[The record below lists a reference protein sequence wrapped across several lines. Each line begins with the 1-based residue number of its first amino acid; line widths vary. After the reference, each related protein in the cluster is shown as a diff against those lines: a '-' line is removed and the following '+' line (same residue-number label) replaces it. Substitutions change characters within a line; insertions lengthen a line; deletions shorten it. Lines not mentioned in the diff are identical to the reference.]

1 MKPAFHH
8 KLLNGP
14 FGDPS
19 LLVRIIRE
27 RRSLLFDL
35 GDIHALSP
43 ASLNRVT
50 DIFVTH
56 THIDHFIG
64 FDILLRSSL
73 TRTSPLTLYG
83 PSGLIRNVEGKLSGY
98 SWNLIRHY
106 PLTITAAE
114 YDGKSLYRASFSAV
128 SQFKKQL
135 SPRSRSDGLL
145 LENPAFTVRAAV
157 LDHGIPCLAFSLE
170 EPFRMNIDR
179 DRLLKKSLSVGPWL
193 TELKRKLREGVAGG
207 SLLIDGKS
215 YPVRKLLDIVR
226 IGEGQ
231 KICFA
236 TDIALSH
243 DNSRKLIELA
253 RNADIFYCEAYF
265 MEKER
270 GLASERFHLTTRE
283 CGRIA
288 RLAGARN
295 LYPMHFS
302 PRYSGQEDDL
312 LREVSDEFGGNI
324 AWSI

>member
-50 DIFVTH
+50 DVFVTH

-73 TRTSPLTLYG
+73 TRTSPLALYG
-83 PSGLIRNVEGKLSGY
+83 PPGLIRNVEGRLSGY
-98 SWNLIRHY
+98 SWNLIQHY

-114 YDGKSLYRASFSAV
+114 YDGRSLYRASFSAV
-128 SQFKKQL
+128 SRFKKQL

-145 LENPAFTVRAAV
+145 LENPAFTVRAVV

-170 EPFRMNIDR
+170 EPFRMNIDK
-179 DRLLKKSLSVGPWL
+179 DRLLKKNLSVGPWL
-193 TELKRKLREGVAGG
+193 TELKRKLREGAAGG
-207 SLLIDGKS
+207 SLLIGGKR

-236 TDIALSH
+236 TDIGLSRN
-243 DNSRKLIELA
+243 NSNKLIELA
-253 RNADIFYCEAYF
+253 RSADIFYCEAYF
-265 MEKER
+265 REKER
-270 GLASERFHLTTRE
+270 DLASERFHLTTRE

-312 LREVSDEFGGNI
+312 LREVSDEFGSNVS
-324 AWSI
+324 W

>member
-14 FGDPS
+14 FGDPC
-19 LLVRIIRE
+19 LLVRISRE

-43 ASLNRVT
+43 AALNRVT
-50 DIFVTH
+50 DVFVTH

-73 TRTSPLTLYG
+73 RRTSPITLYG
-83 PSGLIRNVEGKLSGY
+83 PAGIIRNVEGKLGGY
-98 SWNLIRHY
+98 SWNLIQHY
-106 PLTITAAE
+106 PVTISVIE
-114 YDGKSLYRASFSAV
+114 YDGRSLCRASFSAG
-128 SQFKKQL
+128 SGFIKQQSRRFK
-135 SPRSRSDGLL
+135 SDGLL
-145 LENPAFTVRAAV
+145 LENPAFIVRAAV

-170 EPFRMNIDR
+170 EPFRLNIDK
-179 DRLLKKSLSVGPWL
+179 DRLLKRNLSVGPWL
-193 TELKRKLREGVAGG
+193 TDLKRKLREGDTGG
-207 SLLIDGKS
+207 SLSIGGKR
-215 YPVRKLLDIVR
+215 YAVKKLLDIVR

-236 TDIALSH
+236 TDIGPGR

-253 RNADIFYCEAYF
+253 KNADIFYCEAYF
-265 MEKER
+265 REKER
-270 GLASERFHLTTRE
+270 KLASERFHLTTHE

-295 LYPMHFS
+295 LYLMHFS
-302 PRYSGQEDDL
+302 PRYFGQEEDL
-312 LREVSDEFGGNI
+312 AREVVDEFGSNVS
-324 AWSI
+324 W